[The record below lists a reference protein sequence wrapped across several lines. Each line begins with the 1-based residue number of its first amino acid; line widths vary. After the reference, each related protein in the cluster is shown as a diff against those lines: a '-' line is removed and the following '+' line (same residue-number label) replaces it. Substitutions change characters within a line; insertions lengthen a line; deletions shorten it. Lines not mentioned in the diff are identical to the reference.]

1 MQGTSASMAVSLHKD
16 RDTMQQ
22 DTGAHDDETRQVWKN
37 VMKSFINFP
46 SLFYY
51 CFIVFM
57 CGLLTAFHWSFFFW
71 FLENIQP
78 QDTLL
83 MG

>member
-1 MQGTSASMAVSLHKD
+1 
-16 RDTMQQ
+16 
-22 DTGAHDDETRQVWKN
+22 
-37 VMKSFINFP
+37 MKSFISFP

-71 FLENIQP
+71 FLEQIQP

-83 MG
+83 MGES